1 MMRLRSF
8 RRARAAATSLLGIL
22 IGVGS
27 TAAFGSP
34 GCDQIINKG
43 LTVRHYG
50 GYSAS
55 ETVSGFAIGD
65 KIVITTG
72 CQPLTGMGCASTW
85 ATGELRTGNGTKI
98 EGQSY
103 EVKGV
108 NDDKTLTLEL
118 TVHGRNTGM
127 GWARAECT
135 PTGTK

>member
-1 MMRLRSF
+1 M
-8 RRARAAATSLLGIL
+8 
-22 IGVGS
+22 
-27 TAAFGSP
+27 
-34 GCDQIINKG
+34 NKG

-50 GYSAS
+50 GYAAS
-55 ETVSGFAIGD
+55 QTVSGFAIGD
-65 KIVITTG
+65 KISITTG

-108 NDDKTLTLEL
+108 NDDKTLTLEV
-118 TVHGRNTGM
+118 TVTGKITGM

-135 PTGTK
+135 PAGAK